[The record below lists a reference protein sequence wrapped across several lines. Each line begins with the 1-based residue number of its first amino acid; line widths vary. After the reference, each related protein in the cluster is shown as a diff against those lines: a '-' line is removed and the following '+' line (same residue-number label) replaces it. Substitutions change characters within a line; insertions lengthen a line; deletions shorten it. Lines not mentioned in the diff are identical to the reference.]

1 MRFAQSAP
9 PPLEALETPYSL
21 RRHRVGDERGWLTL
35 LNGGGELGHWTLERL
50 GAECSSFLV
59 ANTQYFVLCDGE
71 IVSGAGVY
79 ERSSACWEIGWVATS
94 PDHRGRNLAR
104 HVCVAAVGAAL
115 ELPPRPIWLV
125 TDDFRSHAIKLYL
138 RLGFRPDCHH
148 HSHPNRWRIRI
159 EQFGPE
165 YAEYLDADV

>member
-1 MRFAQSAP
+1 M
-9 PPLEALETPYSL
+9 
-21 RRHRVGDERGWLTL
+21 GDERGWLTL

-104 HVCVAAVGAAL
+104 HVWVAAVGAAL